1 MRASKTCGRRP
12 NKAMDVYDLSLL
24 ETAETAAREAADVLR
39 RHYSGAAGVISAQ
52 GKDIKT
58 SADLAAEKKLLGVLS
73 ATGLPIVSEESETTH
88 QILADGGLKWIVDP
102 LDGTLNFVRG
112 LPLSCVSV
120 SLWHGR
126 RPVLGVIEDLTQE
139 EPFRAMVGKEAFR
152 GRAPLRVSSR
162 SEVAQAVMATGFP
175 TGTGFETE
183 QIKRFVSF
191 VQGFKK
197 VRLLGSAAL
206 SLAYVAAGVLDVY
219 CEENIWLWDIAAGVA
234 LVQAAGGT
242 IWITP
247 PDARGKVT
255 VFASNGEIRPPVDFL
270 NAYENLEEH
279 RNA

>member
-1 MRASKTCGRRP
+1 
-12 NKAMDVYDLSLL
+12 MDVYDQNLL
-24 ETAETAAREAADVLR
+24 ETAETAAREAAHVLR
-39 RHYSGAAGVISAQ
+39 RHYFSAAGVISAQ

-58 SADLAAEKKLLGVLS
+58 AADLAAEKKLLEILS
-73 ATGLPIVSEESETTH
+73 ATGIPIVSEESEATH

-112 LPLSCVSV
+112 LPLACVSV
-120 SLWHGR
+120 SLWHGH

-139 EPFRAMVGKEAFR
+139 KQFRAMVGKEAFR
-152 GRAPLRVSSR
+152 GATPLRVSSR
-162 SEVAQAVMATGFP
+162 SEMAQAVIATGFP
-175 TGTGFETE
+175 TGTGFETK

-234 LVQAAGGT
+234 LVQTAGGA

-247 PDARGKVT
+247 PDAQGKVT
-255 VFASNGEIRPPVDFL
+255 VFASNGRISPPKDFL
-270 NAYENLEEH
+270 NFYEDLEKH
-279 RNA
+279 RNP